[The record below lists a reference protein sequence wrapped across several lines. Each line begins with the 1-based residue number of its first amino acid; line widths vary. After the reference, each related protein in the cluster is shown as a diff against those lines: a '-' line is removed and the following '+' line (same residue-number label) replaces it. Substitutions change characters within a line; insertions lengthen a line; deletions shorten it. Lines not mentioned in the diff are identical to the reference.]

1 MVAADEENRVNRR
14 RREVRELEEKEKR
27 VKEEGLLRETAETA
41 RQVALPDHDTSDS
54 EDDDD
59 DDALYMYHK
68 LNGPA
73 SIMDTSG
80 FLPDNRRK
88 LS

>member
-1 MVAADEENRVNRR
+1 MIAADEENRVNRC

-27 VKEEGLLRETAETA
+27 VKEETLLRETTETA
-41 RQVALPDHDTSDS
+41 RQVALPDHDTSES
-54 EDDDD
+54 EGDDD

-68 LNGPA
+68 LSGPA